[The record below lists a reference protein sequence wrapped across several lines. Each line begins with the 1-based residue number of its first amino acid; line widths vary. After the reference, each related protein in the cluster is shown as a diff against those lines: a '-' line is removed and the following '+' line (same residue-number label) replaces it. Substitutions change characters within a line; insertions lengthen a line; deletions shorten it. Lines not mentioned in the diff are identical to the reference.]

1 MERTG
6 LLKWLTV
13 TWFLSVMLVASVIG
27 APGADAQTSHHS
39 SSSTSSKVSVV
50 VFGDSTAFTL
60 AYSLGVGPLPSKLHY
75 SLQDRGN
82 IGCGLPQDMPYRSGG
97 VVWQPTRVCS
107 SSTTTPLPNTPLA
120 QQPLPVQWER
130 ALTKYHPNVVVLLA
144 GRWQVTDL
152 LYDGGWTNIL
162 NPIIAADVKQELES
176 ASDLFTS
183 AGANVVFLTTP
194 CVAQQPLQP
203 DGQPVPER
211 DPARIAAYNALIR
224 QVAAE
229 HSTTDSVVDLD
240 ALVCPG
246 GRFTATY
253 KGTTIRTSDGIHF
266 TDQAGLVLGRA
277 LMPPILSV
285 GREQMARV
293 RTAGS
298 RADTRSGG

>member
-1 MERTG
+1 MERTA

-13 TWFLSVMLVASVIG
+13 TWFLGVMLVTSVIG

-60 AYSLGVGPLPSKLHY
+60 AYTLGVGPLPSKLHY
-75 SLQDRGN
+75 SLEDEGH
-82 IGCGLPQDMPYRSGG
+82 IGCGLPQSIPYRENG
-97 VVWQPTRVCS
+97 VVYEPTPVCTS
-107 SSTTTPLPNTPLA
+107 STTPLPNTGLHN
-120 QQPLPVQWER
+120 QPLMVQWEA

-144 GRWQVTDL
+144 GRWQVQDF

-162 NPIIAADVKQELES
+162 NPIIAAKVKQELES

-183 AGANVVFLTTP
+183 AGANVVFLTSP
-194 CVAQQPLQP
+194 CVAEQPLQP
-203 DGQPVPER
+203 DGSLGGR

-229 HSTTDSVVDLD
+229 HPTTDSVVDLD

-253 KGTTIRTSDGIHF
+253 KGTTIRTSPDGIHF
-266 TDQAGLVLGRA
+266 TDEAGLVLGPA
-277 LMPPILSV
+277 LMPPILSA
-285 GREQMARV
+285 GRQQMARV

-298 RADTRSGG
+298 RAARRSSG

>member
-1 MERTG
+1 MERAG

-13 TWFLSVMLVASVIG
+13 VWFLSVMLVASVIG
-27 APGADAQTSHHS
+27 APDADAQTSHHS
-39 SSSTSSKVSVV
+39 SSSTNSKVSVV

-60 AYSLGVGPLPSKLHY
+60 AYTLGVGPLPKKLHY
-75 SLQDRGN
+75 SLQDEGY
-82 IGCGLPQDMPYRSGG
+82 IGCGLPQNMPYRSGG
-97 VVWQPTRVCS
+97 VVWQPKPVCS

-120 QQPLPVQWER
+120 EQPLLVQWER
-130 ALTKYHPNVVVLLA
+130 ATSKYHPNVVVLLA

-162 NPIIAADVKQELES
+162 NPIIAAVVKQELES
-176 ASDLFTS
+176 TSDLFTS
-183 AGANVVFLTTP
+183 AGANVVFLTSP
-194 CVAQQPLQP
+194 CVDERVQP

-211 DPARIAAYNALIR
+211 DPARIAAYNVLIR

-229 HSTTDSVVDLD
+229 HPTTDSVVDLN

-246 GRFTATY
+246 ARYTPTY

-277 LMPPILSV
+277 LMPPILSA
-285 GREQMARV
+285 GRKQMARD
-293 RTAGS
+293 RAAGS
-298 RADTRSGG
+298 RAATRSGG